1 MSTKAGG
8 AQRATRGTD
17 LEVKGSRSTRVVA
30 AVEIGTTSVRMQ
42 VAEIGARGKVHVLE
56 SLQQGIAIG
65 RDTFTGGVIEPETT
79 EECVA
84 ALRSFRRV
92 LDEYRLQG
100 EDQIRAV
107 ATSAVREA
115 GNREAFLDRLFIA
128 TGIPVAVIDEAEV
141 TRLTCLAVMPLLH
154 SAPVFRTTDALV
166 AEVGG
171 GSTEA
176 LLFRRGQAG
185 TSHTY
190 RLGSLRLRQAIDAYH
205 APPARLTS
213 IMQRCVDRDVE
224 HMKRDGV
231 LPRMAVLIALGGEAR
246 LVTTI
251 CVPDWDRKGLA
262 RVRVSDLSRV
272 TGEVVRAST
281 DEVVGRYHVS
291 YPEAETFGPA
301 LLIYL
306 RMAQLMNR
314 REILVGSASLRDGVL
329 IDLATQGSWT
339 KEMRRQVIGSAINLG
354 RRYAFDEKRARRV
367 ARLTDDLLVLLK
379 NDHRLSPR
387 CDLVLH
393 VAALL
398 RNIGLY
404 ISNRGHHKH
413 SMYLI
418 SSSDLFGIGDRDL
431 LQIGLVARYHR
442 KAQPG
447 PSQSEYNAL
456 DRQGRTEVAKMAAM
470 LRVAGALE
478 HFQSDRGCKVS
489 CALEEGR
496 LVIQVTSAGD
506 LTMER
511 YNLAEKGR
519 MFEQVFGRKIILRT
533 AKRG

>member
-1 MSTKAGG
+1 MTTPESGNRPRAV
-8 AQRATRGTD
+8 QRANETARD
-17 LEVKGSRSTRVVA
+17 ARIVA

-42 VAEIGARGKVHVLE
+42 IAEIGARGKVNVLE

-65 RDTFTGGVIEPETT
+65 RDTFTRGVIGPETT

-84 ALRSFRRV
+84 ALKSFRRV

-100 EDQIRAV
+100 EGEIKAI

-115 GNREAFLDRLFIA
+115 GNRDAFLDRLFIA
-128 TGIPVAVIDEAEV
+128 TGIPVMAIDEAEV
-141 TRLTCLAVMPLLH
+141 TRLTCLAVLPLLH
-154 SAPVFRTTDALV
+154 SKPVFRAADALV

-190 RLGSLRLRQAIDAYH
+190 RLGSLRLRQAIDAYN
-205 APPARLTS
+205 APTSRLTS
-213 IMQRCVDRDVE
+213 IMRRYVDRDVDQ
-224 HMKRDGV
+224 MKHDGV
-231 LPRMAVLIALGGEAR
+231 LPRNTVLLALGGEAR

-251 CVPDWDRKGLA
+251 CVPEWDRKNIA
-262 RVRVSDLSRV
+262 CVKVSDLSRV
-272 TGEVVRAST
+272 TNEVIRLSADEVVRK
-281 DEVVGRYHVS
+281 YHVS

-306 RMAQLMNR
+306 RMAQTMNR
-314 REILVGSASLRDGVL
+314 KEILVGNATLRDGVL
-329 IDLATQGSWT
+329 IDLATHGAWT
-339 KEMRRQVIGSAINLG
+339 RDMRRQIIRSALDLG
-354 RRYAFDEKRARRV
+354 RRYAFDEKRAKRV
-367 ARLTDDLLVLLK
+367 ARFADELFALLK
-379 NDHRLSPR
+379 DEHRLSRR
-387 CDLVLH
+387 CALILH

-398 RNIGLY
+398 QDVGLY

-418 SSSDLFGIGDRDL
+418 VNSDLFGMGDRDL
-431 LQIGLVARYHR
+431 RQIGLVARYHR
-442 KAQPG
+442 KSLPR
-447 PSQSEYNAL
+447 PSHRQYVTL
-456 DRQGRTEVAKMAAM
+456 DREGRTEVAKMAAL

-478 HFQSDRGCKVS
+478 HFQSDRGCRITS
-489 CALEEGR
+489 SLEEGR
-496 LVIQVTSAGD
+496 LVVQVTSAVD

-511 YNLAEKGR
+511 YNLVEKSE

-533 AKRG
+533 TKRG